1 MAVLMIGY
9 SGPLTRRLASSAR
22 PSPPDAWCAV
32 GWRPQGQ
39 RSAQRKGSSGWPQ
52 MPAPVRRPKAEALS
66 GGDREALAEALG
78 EQARVRRSRVFCAAS
93 TNQPCCPPP
102 TEIEGPVLK
111 ENPDKFGPNL
121 TLTFNNMAEGL
132 AMSESSSN
140 VGRLEEAKKTA
151 VEALQLMMPYFFERP
166 PVFATRIATILKN
179 YRRYARSLDRKPD
192 ERLVSPV
199 VEFLHQLG
207 VLID

>member
-1 MAVLMIGY
+1 MLRGLLALQGCKIGRRHVKTLMWRMGICEQTKNISAG
-9 SGPLTRRLASSAR
+9 TKEKLAMCFSTLST
-22 PSPPDAWCAV
+22 CL
-32 GWRPQGQ
+32 
-39 RSAQRKGSSGWPQ
+39 SSGG
-52 MPAPVRRPKAEALS
+52 KHEA
-66 GGDREALAEALG
+66 
-78 EQARVRRSRVFCAAS
+78 AAS
-93 TNQPCCPPP
+93 AVSRSVAICR
-102 TEIEGPVLK
+102 ELAK

-121 TLTFNNMAEGL
+121 TLTLNNMAEGL

-140 VGRLEEAKKTA
+140 VGRLEEAEKTA

-199 VEFLHQLG
+199 VEVLHQLG